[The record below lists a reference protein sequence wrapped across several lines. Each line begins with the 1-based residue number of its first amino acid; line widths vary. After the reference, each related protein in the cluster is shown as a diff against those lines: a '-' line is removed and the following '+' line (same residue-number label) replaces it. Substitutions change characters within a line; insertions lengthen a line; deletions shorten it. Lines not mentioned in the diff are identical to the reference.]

1 MSLENH
7 TEKLSGSVLKI
18 VYRNQENG
26 YAVFVL
32 SLSTKHEVTA
42 RGIIPNIQPGEHI
55 LISGS
60 WVVHPK
66 FGKQFEAISCTV
78 ERPTSTKGLIAYLG
92 SGLIKGIGPAYAEKL
107 VTYFGKAVLD
117 IIDKEPQRLKEVPGI
132 GQKRAETIIDAW
144 IDQREI
150 SHIMLFLQEKGI
162 STTYAVKI
170 FKQYGTRAID
180 LIIENPYRLAEDIWG
195 IGFKMADDIA
205 QNMGMRHDSPKRC
218 RAGILHVLAT
228 DIGFGH
234 VYVELNALKTKTAE
248 LLEISLPDHAH
259 IIKTAFHALYNDEK
273 IKLISKQ
280 NEHFVTTNSNYWN
293 EKNIALCIDHIRAC
307 ATRHPID
314 IEHVYTQLRTQNEN
328 IALNE
333 DQQKGILT
341 CLQEKITIITG
352 GPGTG
357 KTTLIKQLLTI
368 LDAHKIAYR
377 LAAPTGRAAKR
388 ITEST
393 KKEAVT
399 IHRLLEF
406 DPATMRFTRNESNAL
421 ALDFLILDEA
431 SMIDIFLASSLLK
444 AVPRYAHVIFIGD
457 VDQLPSVG
465 AGNVL
470 NDLIAT
476 QKIPTIR
483 LTQIFRQA
491 QDSMI
496 IVNAHR
502 INNGEF
508 PVPQISS
515 ESKKDFLFIKQ
526 DDPAGFADIL
536 KELLAKKLRAAHIP
550 FDETM
555 VLSPMNRGITG
566 TYALNHTMQTFLN
579 TAEQKSS
586 LTYGGYTYREGDR
599 VMHIK
604 NNYDKNVFNGD
615 IGIVQTID
623 TSDHRMHVRY
633 PDRTVPYEQSELD
646 ELVLAYAISIHK
658 SQGSEYQAVI
668 IPLFMGHF
676 MMLQRNLLYT
686 AVTRAKKLCIIVGQA
701 RALAMAI
708 KNCNKTERLTLLKEY
723 LTSDLSCR

>member
-7 TEKLSGSVLKI
+7 TENLSGSVLKI

-32 SLSTKHEVTA
+32 SLAANHEVTA
-42 RGIIPNIQPGEHI
+42 RGIIPNIQPGEQ
-55 LISGS
+55 LLVKGS

-78 ERPTSTKGLIAYLG
+78 ERPTTAKGLIAYLG

-107 VTYFGKAVLD
+107 VNYFGNTILD

-228 DIGFGH
+228 NIGFGH
-234 VYVELNALKTKTAE
+234 VYVELDSLKTKTAE
-248 LLEISLPDHAH
+248 LLDLSLATHAH
-259 IIKTAFHALYNDEK
+259 IIKTALHALYTDEK

-280 NEHFVTTNSNYWN
+280 HEHFVTTNSNYWN
-293 EKNIALCIDHIRAC
+293 EKNIALAINQIC
-307 ATRHPID
+307 AGTTRYPIN
-314 IEHVYTQLRTQNEN
+314 IAAVYTQLRTQNEN

-368 LDAHKIAYR
+368 LDAHKITYR

-421 ALDFLILDEA
+421 VLDFLILDEA

-444 AVPRYAHVIFIGD
+444 AIPRSAHVIFIGD

-470 NDLIAT
+470 SDLIAT

-508 PVPQISS
+508 PIPHVSS
-515 ESKKDFLFIKQ
+515 DSKKDFLFIKE
-526 DDPAGFADIL
+526 DDPAKFSDIL
-536 KELLAKKLRAAHIP
+536 QELLAKKLHAAYIP

-555 VLSPMNRGITG
+555 ILSPMNRGITG
-566 TYALNHTMQTFLN
+566 TYALNHTLQAFLN
-579 TAEQKSS
+579 PPIQKTS

-623 TSDHRMHVRY
+623 SSDHNMHVRY
-633 PDRTVPYEQSELD
+633 PDRTVLYEQSELD

-686 AVTRAKKLCIIVGQA
+686 AVTRAKKLCIIIGQA

-708 KNCNKTERLTLLKEY
+708 KNSNKTERLTLLKEY